1 VFTRL
6 IAGNPLERFF
16 SLTGLALN
24 ALFLLNIVASFV
36 PPGFLNP
43 SWELQTINNAISFA
57 PLLLVGTAMSGAG
70 LYMQEKPQK
79 LGRLQI
85 FCTVMV
91 VFFGISIPLY
101 VFDSIRLYSD
111 TTEKIDQQLGK
122 LTDEIDRQS
131 SRLEELA
138 KSGGLPAN
146 FDPSQARGRI
156 DTARAESQKEASAT
170 RKQAQ
175 IGLARLAFTRIGS
188 LLILVVLLF
197 SLGQLS
203 KFIARGI
210 VLDPDV
216 KN

>member
-24 ALFLLNIVASFV
+24 GLFLLNIVASFI

-85 FCTVMV
+85 FCTIML
-91 VFFGISIPLY
+91 VFFAISIPLY

-131 SRLEELA
+131 SRLEELV
-138 KSGGLPAN
+138 KSGGLPAS

-156 DTARAESQKEASAT
+156 NTARAESQKEASAT

-210 VLDPDV
+210 VLDPEV

>member
-91 VFFGISIPLY
+91 VFFAISIPLY
-101 VFDSIRLYSD
+101 IFDSIRLYSD
-111 TTEKIDQQLGK
+111 TTEKIDQQIGK

-138 KSGGLPAN
+138 KSGGLPAS
-146 FDPSQARGRI
+146 FDPTQARGRI
-156 DTARAESQKEASAT
+156 NAARAESQKE
-170 RKQAQ
+170 AQ

>member
-1 VFTRL
+1 MLTRF

-43 SWELQTINNAISFA
+43 SWEIQTINNAISFA
-57 PLLLVGTAMSGAG
+57 PLLLVGTAFSGAG

-79 LGRLQI
+79 LGGLQI
-85 FCTVMV
+85 YCTVMV
-91 VFFGISIPLY
+91 VLFALSIPLY

-131 SRLEELA
+131 NRLEELA
-138 KSGGLPAN
+138 KSGGLPAA

-156 DTARAESQKEASAT
+156 DTARAESQKEASAS
-170 RKQAQ
+170 RKQTQ
-175 IGLARLAFTRIGS
+175 IGLVRLVFTRIGS
-188 LLILVVLLF
+188 LLIIVVLLF